1 MIKTIN
7 TLFVTMLGL
16 GKVPK
21 IPGTFGSLAT
31 IIILYVFFHIFNN
44 NSLFIISFMW
54 PAIID
59 TDFARMFKKHLPSID
74 TV

>member
-1 MIKTIN
+1 MVKTFN

-31 IIILYVFFHIFNN
+31 VVILYLFFHIFNLIIK
-44 NSLFIISFMW
+44 NSGINTFRKYFIN
-54 PAIID
+54 
-59 TDFARMFKKHLPSID
+59 
-74 TV
+74 

>member
-1 MIKTIN
+1 MIKTAN

-31 IIILYVFFHIFNN
+31 FYEFYFLIFINE
-44 NSLFIISFMW
+44 
-54 PAIID
+54 
-59 TDFARMFKKHLPSID
+59 
-74 TV
+74 